1 MNAIPGGKGRKLAAL
16 GFNAVTPAKGLFQEV
31 HHAFRALMLHKFR
44 GDLHARFAVVA
55 AEDQQEVYILLGN
68 RESGGRLLCA
78 LRFRDG
84 LDLFCL

>member
-1 MNAIPGGKGRKLAAL
+1 MDAIPGGKGRKLAAL
-16 GFNAVTPAKGLFQEV
+16 GFNAVSPAISLFQEV
-31 HHAFRALMLHKFR
+31 HHTFRALMLHEFR
-44 GDLHARFAVVA
+44 GDLHVRFAVIA
-55 AEDQQEVYILLGN
+55 AIDQQEVYILLWD